1 MQSEY
6 AVSSADVALLGTNAS
21 ATGGHLTPDVA
32 TTRKDDPETNERW
45 QKWRTRGAK
54 ADRET
59 ARMTNRG
66 FVALFLALSAWL
78 VFQLLS

>member
-6 AVSSADVALLGTNAS
+6 AVPSADVALLGTNAS
-21 ATGGHLTPDVA
+21 ATGRHPTPGVA
-32 TTRKDDPETNERW
+32 TVGGDGPDTHERW
-45 QKWRTRGAK
+45 QTWRARGAK